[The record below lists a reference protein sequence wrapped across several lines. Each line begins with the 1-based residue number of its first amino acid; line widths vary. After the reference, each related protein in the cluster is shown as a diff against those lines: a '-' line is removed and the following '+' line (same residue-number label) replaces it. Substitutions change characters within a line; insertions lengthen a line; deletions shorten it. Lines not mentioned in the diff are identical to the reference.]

1 MNLTLPCLLYL
12 IITIL
17 LLLNTFFLYDKVI
30 LFIMIIGQCI
40 LLYSNIYKNNILIEI
55 SHIIYFITIV
65 LGALFFKD
73 IKNILFLLIILLI
86 TLLSRYYY
94 KECLFNISS
103 NNTIIININM
113 NFNNIYIILLGLVL
127 CKLVYI

>member
-17 LLLNTFFLYDKVI
+17 LLLNTNFLYDKII

-40 LLYSNIYKNNILIEI
+40 LLYSSIYKNNILIEI

-73 IKNILFLLIILLI
+73 IKNNIFLLIILLI
-86 TLLSRYYY
+86 TLLTRYYY

-113 NFNNIYIILLGLVL
+113 NFNIIYILLLGNSN
-127 CKLVYI
+127 I

>member
-12 IITIL
+12 IITML

-73 IKNILFLLIILLI
+73 IKNNIFLLIILLI

-113 NFNNIYIILLGLVL
+113 NFNIIYILLLGLVIY
-127 CKLVYI
+127 KLVYI